1 MIWTTLSVCKCSS
14 ADAAGFIINNYQAV
28 SSNSSSH
35 YKYNIHLHHMVPRIS
50 AVNAIKYI
58 FFYHIDLQVV
68 KMRYRLN
75 SETIELHIWEPLLGA
90 VPDKI
95 TYMENMVL
103 LRTIQ
108 NTFACAG
115 ILQEGD
121 ETEGIYCRAS
131 YIIFIFLRFNSL
143 FTNQKMKMSST
154 DCPSVDKLLPSSFC
168 SVQNLEPLK

>member
-50 AVNAIKYI
+50 AVNAIKY

-75 SETIELHIWEPLLGA
+75 SEMFELQIGEPPLGA

-95 TYMENMVL
+95 TYMENMIL
-103 LRTIQ
+103 FTIQ

-131 YIIFIFLRFNSL
+131 YIYLYSLWFNGL
-143 FTNQKMKMSST
+143 FRQPENENDQH
-154 DCPSVDKLLPSSFC
+154 DCSSVDKLLPSSFC
-168 SVQNLEPLK
+168 SVQNLKLLK

>member
-1 MIWTTLSVCKCSS
+1 MQFCRCCWIYYQQLSGCFIQFILSLQIQHPSPPYGASYISS
-14 ADAAGFIINNYQAV
+14 QC
-28 SSNSSSH
+28 
-35 YKYNIHLHHMVPRIS
+35 YK
-50 AVNAIKYI
+50 I

-75 SETIELHIWEPLLGA
+75 SEMFELQIGEPPLGA

-95 TYMENMVL
+95 TYMENMIL
-103 LRTIQ
+103 FTIQ

-131 YIIFIFLRFNSL
+131 YIYLYSCGSMVCFV
-143 FTNQKMKMSST
+143 NQKMKMTST
-154 DCPSVDKLLPSSFC
+154 DCSSVDKLLPSSFC
-168 SVQNLEPLK
+168 SVQNLKLLK